1 MLRERTLVAALLL
14 PIALLVI
21 HFGGLF
27 YSTIITFLLLIAAW
41 EYIKLLQVMGFQP
54 SSGIILGGIF
64 ILTQSRVFL
73 DFRMAD
79 LILTLILF
87 SVVTSQL
94 LSYEK
99 EGEKT
104 GGDLGTTFSV
114 ILYIGWLGSY
124 LISLRNSSLGMW
136 WTYLI
141 LSIVWLSDTGAYLL
155 GTKFGK
161 RKLSPRLSPN
171 KTWEGYI
178 GGILLGVLGSVGL
191 VFLFE
196 NQLSSGINLTLIE
209 GGVLGLIIS
218 SLIPLGDLAE
228 SMIKRQAG
236 VKDSGH
242 LFPGHGGM
250 FDRLDTLIWAAPTGF
265 YLLNYLIPFLKNL

>member
-1 MLRERTLVAALLL
+1 MFRERTLVVALLL

-21 HFGGLF
+21 HLGGLF
-27 YSTIITFLLLIAAW
+27 YSSVITLLLLIAAW
-41 EYIKLLQVMGFQP
+41 EYIKLLRVMDFQP
-54 SSGIILGGIF
+54 SPGIIMGGII

-73 DFRMAD
+73 EFWMAD

-87 SVVTSQL
+87 SVVTSHL
-94 LSYEK
+94 LKFEK
-99 EGEKT
+99 EGGGS
-104 GGDLGTTFSV
+104 GGDLGTTLCV

-124 LISLRNSSLGMW
+124 LISLRNSPLGMW

-141 LSIVWLSDTGAYLL
+141 LPISWLSDTGSYLL

-161 RKLSPRLSPN
+161 RKLCPRLSPN
-171 KTWEGYI
+171 KTWEGYV
-178 GGILLGVLGSVGL
+178 GGILLGVLSSIGL
-191 VFLFE
+191 VYLFE
-196 NQLSSGINLTLIE
+196 NQFSSGINLTLIE

-218 SLIPLGDLAE
+218 SLIPLGDMAE
-228 SMIKRQAG
+228 SMIKRQAK
-236 VKDSGH
+236 VKDSGN

-265 YLLNYLIPFLKNL
+265 YLLNYLIPYLKNL